1 MNQLKQK
8 GLITHS
14 VISIY
19 QNNEYG
25 NSSYVKFGGWD
36 LEALQTNTSL
46 YMVKTEL
53 VSDWRIVFDY
63 CNFGG

>member
-36 LEALQTNTSL
+36 LEAL
-46 YMVKTEL
+46 
-53 VSDWRIVFDY
+53 
-63 CNFGG
+63 